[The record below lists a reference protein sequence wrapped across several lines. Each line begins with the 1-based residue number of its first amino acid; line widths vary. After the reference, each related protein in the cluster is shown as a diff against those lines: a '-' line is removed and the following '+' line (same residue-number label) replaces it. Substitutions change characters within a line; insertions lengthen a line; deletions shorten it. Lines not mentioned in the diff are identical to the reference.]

1 MAQSSVGR
9 QRGETTEIP
18 RDLEMRVTLVIV
30 AVTAVSM
37 ASGLRHKTEDLV
49 ESYFRHR

>member
-9 QRGETTEIP
+9 QREKRDN
-18 RDLEMRVTLVIV
+18 RDLEMRVTIVIV
-30 AVTAVSM
+30 AVTAVSV